1 MFGIDT
7 TMIRST
13 AAVAADSALT
23 STAGSALR
31 SFSIARAGIGAQS
44 DSTLWRQPG
53 RVQRIQSDPALH
65 HPGRHHHHHHDPPP
79 RHPPRQNPPAHR
91 QSGIAEVITGI
102 LLRPSVMGHIPGF
115 TRNVFPTA
123 SLPNLNLMA
132 NVSLV
137 LFLFTV
143 GLEVDL
149 AVIKKNVRA
158 SAYVGIA
165 GISHP
170 FGLGAAISVG
180 IYNDLIK
187 TSPTLAANKP
197 QSFGHFLLFSGV
209 AMAITAFPVLPRR
222 GIVVSR
228 TFQPSP

>member
-53 RVQRIQSDPALH
+53 R
-65 HPGRHHHHHHDPPP
+65 
-79 RHPPRQNPPAHR
+79 NPPAHR